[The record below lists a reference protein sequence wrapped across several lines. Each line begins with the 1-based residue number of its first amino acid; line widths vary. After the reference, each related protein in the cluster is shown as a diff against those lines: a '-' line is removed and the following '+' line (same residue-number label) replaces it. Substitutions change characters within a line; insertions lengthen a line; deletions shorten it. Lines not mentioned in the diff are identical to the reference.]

1 MRLILLGPP
10 GAGKGTQAQRLVAR
24 YGLVQLSTGDMLRAA
39 VAAGTPVGLKAK
51 DLMAQGALV
60 PDDVVCAIIADR
72 IAEPDAHNGFILDG
86 FPRTVGQAE
95 ALDAMLNERK
105 LDLDA
110 VIALKVDEDALLT
123 RVEKRVA
130 EMTARGE
137 AVRADDNAEALKKR
151 LDAYRAQTAP
161 LIDYY
166 GGKGTLSVID
176 GMAAIDAVERNI
188 VDILDRKAK
197 AKAETETQGSE
208 GIVSSIANSVKEAVA
223 SVGEGLRKTVDALT
237 GEPAAAVPEVAVPRP
252 MSPIAPSPDKSKATG
267 SKARQRTAAIA
278 VAEAAAAP
286 RASRPADTSK
296 TGRKTARKT
305 AKKAKTAAKRKKK
318 AVKTAKTR
326 SKAPSARSATRAR
339 KGSAKA
345 AGRTGSRS
353 GSRTRGKT
361 ARKGAQKPAR
371 KAAATR
377 RPVAKKRA
385 GTARRTV
392 KKAAKRKSGRR

>member
-60 PDDVVCAIIADR
+60 PDDMVCAIIADR
-72 IAEPDAHNGFILDG
+72 IAEPDARNGFILDG

-95 ALDAMLNERK
+95 ALDAMLKDRK
-105 LDLDA
+105 LGLDA
-110 VIALKVDEDALLT
+110 VIALKVNEDALLA

-166 GGKGTLSVID
+166 GGKGTLNVVD
-176 GMAAIDAVERNI
+176 GMAAIDAVERAI
-188 VDILDRKAK
+188 VAILEGTGSAAKRKPARQSAKKVKKAK
-197 AKAETETQGSE
+197 KVAKRPAKA
-208 GIVSSIANSVKEAVA
+208 VKA
-223 SVGEGLRKTVDALT
+223 
-237 GEPAAAVPEVAVPRP
+237 
-252 MSPIAPSPDKSKATG
+252 
-267 SKARQRTAAIA
+267 
-278 VAEAAAAP
+278 
-286 RASRPADTSK
+286 
-296 TGRKTARKT
+296 
-305 AKKAKTAAKRKKK
+305 AKKAK
-318 AVKTAKTR
+318 KTTK
-326 SKAPSARSATRAR
+326 SKAARVKSAGRATRAR
-339 KGSAKA
+339 KG
-345 AGRTGSRS
+345 
-353 GSRTRGKT
+353 
-361 ARKGAQKPAR
+361 AR
-371 KAAATR
+371 KAAVRGTR
-377 RPVAKKRA
+377 KAAAARRRAAKKRA